1 MGNRLARACV
11 LACFVLATI
20 GCSDSRRYD
29 QAVSVLIDVSGT
41 YADQKAETIK
51 LIKGEILPHMLP
63 GDTLLVV
70 RIDSESYD
78 RGNVEALVTLDRR
91 PSHANAQKL
100 ALARKLD
107 AFAARHESSKHT
119 DIPGAIML
127 ASEYLQE
134 IAAGSSTILLFSD
147 LQEDLPRGT
156 VRTLRADD
164 LANTH
169 VAAMNIKRLRG
180 DTLDP
185 DVFRGRLA
193 AWEQRVKNAGA
204 VEWRTFMDASRL
216 PEYLATIRG

>member
-1 MGNRLARACV
+1 MGRRLARGCA
-11 LACFVLATI
+11 LACLVLLTL
-20 GCSDSRRYD
+20 GCGESRRYD

-41 YADQKAETIK
+41 YADQKSETVK

-91 PSHANAQKL
+91 PSHAQKL

-107 AFAARHESSKHT
+107 AFAVRHESSKHT

-156 VRTLRADD
+156 VRTLRPDE

-169 VAAMNIKRLRG
+169 IAAMNVKRLKG

-185 DVFRGRLA
+185 EVFRGRLA
-193 AWEQRVKNAGA
+193 AWEARLKNAGA